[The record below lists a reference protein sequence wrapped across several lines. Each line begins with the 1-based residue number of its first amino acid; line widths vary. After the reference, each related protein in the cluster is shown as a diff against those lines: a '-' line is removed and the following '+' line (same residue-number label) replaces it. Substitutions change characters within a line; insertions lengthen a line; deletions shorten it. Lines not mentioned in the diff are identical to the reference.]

1 MEFPFQPPKIRRS
14 DLLFKMKTD
23 KRNGLSIENI
33 TTDFTI
39 AKLSFLTLKRSLF
52 TLIKLIIYIYDLY
65 ISQLTQGA

>member
-1 MEFPFQPPKIRRS
+1 
-14 DLLFKMKTD
+14 MKTD